1 MMETKACFV
10 EYKTERGM
18 AVLELNNPPANAYHH
33 ELMRELDEAILKAR
47 LDDNVHVLVL
57 TGKGDK
63 CFCAGADISLLQSK
77 SSSFRY
83 HFALHANETFMRL
96 ENTPKLVIA
105 AINGHC
111 LGGGLEM
118 ALACDLRI
126 AKKGGG
132 KIGLPE
138 IALGVLPGTG
148 GTQRLPRLIGRS
160 KALELM
166 IKGESLTMEE
176 AHSIG
181 IVNHLVEGENFREK
195 VLEYASQ
202 FLPPAKAAKAAGL
215 IKRAVVSGSDGSLGE
230 GLALERELL
239 QQLFDSQDAK
249 EGLSSYLEKRKPNF
263 SGR

>member
-1 MMETKACFV
+1 MMETKTCFV
-10 EYKTERGM
+10 EYKAENGIAT
-18 AVLELNNPPANAYHH
+18 LELNNPPANAYHH
-33 ELMRELDEAILKAR
+33 ELMKELDEAILKAR
-47 LDDNVHVLVL
+47 MDETVHVLVL

-63 CFCAGADISLLQSK
+63 CFCAGADITLLQGK
-77 SSSFRY
+77 SSSYRCN
-83 HFALHANETFMRL
+83 FALHANETLMRL

-118 ALACDLRI
+118 ALSCDLRI

-148 GTQRLPRLIGRS
+148 GTQRLPRLIGKS

-166 IKGESLTMEE
+166 IKGDSLNMEE
-176 AHSIG
+176 AHSLG
-181 IVNHLVEGENFREK
+181 IVNHLFEAEQFSQQ
-195 VLEYASQ
+195 VLDYAKQ
-202 FLPPAKAAKAAGL
+202 FLPPAKASKSVGL
-215 IKRAVVSGSDGSLGE
+215 IKRAVVSGLDGSLGE